1 MERDFDRSVYQ
12 DKEKLEWFLSI
23 MTPRQFAKDIG
34 VSYKLINTWAI
45 KHGLIKRDDDV
56 KTVQYAEIKIYSI
69 RHYCHCCLDVV
80 IYVYR
85 SIFCKNLKFVKFFKL
100 TKI

>member
-1 MERDFDRSVYQ
+1 MEKYFDRSVYQ

-45 KHGLIKRDDDV
+45 HHELIKRTDET
-56 KTVQYAEIKIYSI
+56 KTV
-69 RHYCHCCLDVV
+69 
-80 IYVYR
+80 
-85 SIFCKNLKFVKFFKL
+85 
-100 TKI
+100 